1 MNNIIKRV
9 QEINEYQDMIKG
21 LVRRELRGKYKASL
35 LGFLW
40 NFINPLI
47 SIVVY
52 IIVFSWVYQS
62 GIEQYPIYLIVG
74 MMPWNF
80 FSASIGGGAGAIVH
94 QADMTKKIF
103 FPREVLVISTVT
115 ANFINLLI
123 TYIIVLAIVFTWR
136 PIERPI
142 ILFYLVI
149 AFLTE
154 YMFSLG
160 IALLLAAIDVYFR
173 DVEYMTGVILMAWV
187 WMTPVMYAINGVP
200 QILQNVLKFN
210 PMTWYIKLY
219 QNTLY
224 YNIQSSGELVLTCL
238 ITGIIALLI
247 GEIVFMHLEGDFAE
261 EL

>member
-1 MNNIIKRV
+1 MNDIIKRV

-35 LGFLW
+35 FGFLW

-52 IIVFSWVYQS
+52 IIVFSWVFQS

-80 FSASIGGGAGAIVH
+80 FSTSIGGGAGAIVR

-123 TYIIVLAIVFTWR
+123 TYIIVLAIVFIWR
-136 PIERPI
+136 PMECPI

-160 IALLLAAIDVYFR
+160 IALLLAAINVYFR

-200 QILQNVLKFN
+200 QILQNVLQFN

-224 YNIQSSGELVLTCL
+224 YNIQSSVESVLTCL
-238 ITGIIALLI
+238 LTGIFVLLI
-247 GEIVFMHLEGDFAE
+247 GETVFMHLEGDFAE